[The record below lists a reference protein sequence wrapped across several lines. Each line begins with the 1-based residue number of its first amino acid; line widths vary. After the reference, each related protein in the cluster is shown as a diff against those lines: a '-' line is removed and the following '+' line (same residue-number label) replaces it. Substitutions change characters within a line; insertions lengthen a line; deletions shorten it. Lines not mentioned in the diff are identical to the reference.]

1 MSYRAVLIAGFVVMT
16 GPVIA
21 QTGAPAPGTVPPP
34 PPVQP
39 GTAAPARPPGT
50 ATAPAAASTAPVVT
64 PTAIPPAARMGGSAT
79 SATQ

>member
-1 MSYRAVLIAGFVVMT
+1 MSCRAVLIAGFIVVT

-21 QTGAPAPGTVPPP
+21 QTGAPSPGVVPPP
-34 PPVQP
+34 APQQP
-39 GTAAPARPPGT
+39 SAAAPVRSQGSP
-50 ATAPAAASTAPVVT
+50 TAPATAATAPVVK